1 MTMAIP
7 LVPRSLRY
15 VEEVARQGSIQ
26 AASRELGIAASAID
40 RQILLLEDE
49 LGAPLF
55 ERQPTGMRPTP
66 VGGLIIS
73 LSQRWKTD
81 AGNLV
86 AAVRQMKG
94 VDLGHVRLAAMD
106 SHANGLLPSVIRTL
120 ASRHPRIAL
129 EVEIVSTDAA
139 VSLLMEDR
147 VDLVAAFNVKPRRE
161 VHILWSTEL
170 PLGCAVAPDHPLAK
184 HASLRLK
191 DVVAYP
197 LASQSR
203 SLAIR
208 RYMDDRHAWMFSE
221 KDAPIVTNSLQLM
234 KRLAVSGSHV
244 AITSEL
250 DTAPELIAGELRFL
264 PIEDETARPQ
274 TIAVAISARRP
285 LMRTG
290 QIVADLIREEVLET
304 LGRVRALAESRP
316 LS

>member
-1 MTMAIP
+1 MAFP
-7 LVPRSLRY
+7 LVPRALRY

-40 RQILLLEDE
+40 RQILMLEDE

-81 AGNLV
+81 AGNLA

-94 VDLGHVRLAAMD
+94 VDIGHVRLAAMD
-106 SHANGLLPSVIRTL
+106 SHANGLLPAVIGTL
-120 ASRHPRIAL
+120 VSRHPRIAL

-139 VSLLMEDR
+139 ITMLMDDR

-161 VHILWSTEL
+161 IHVLWSTDL
-170 PLGCAVAPDHPLAK
+170 PLGCAVAPSHPLAAQ
-184 HASLRLK
+184 ASVRLK
-191 DVVAYP
+191 DVVSFP

-221 KDAPIVTNSLQLM
+221 RDAPIVTNSLQLM

-250 DTAPELIAGELRFL
+250 DTAPELLAGDLCFL
-264 PIEDETARPQ
+264 PIIDDTARPQ

-285 LMRTG
+285 LLRTG
-290 QIVADLIREEVLET
+290 QIVADLVRDEVMRTLAAVRE
-304 LGRVRALAESRP
+304 RVPGAAKG
-316 LS
+316 

>member
-1 MTMAIP
+1 M
-7 LVPRSLRY
+7 
-15 VEEVARQGSIQ
+15 
-26 AASRELGIAASAID
+26 
-40 RQILLLEDE
+40 
-49 LGAPLF
+49 
-55 ERQPTGMRPTP
+55 
-66 VGGLIIS
+66 
-73 LSQRWKTD
+73 
-81 AGNLV
+81 
-86 AAVRQMKG
+86 
-94 VDLGHVRLAAMD
+94 
-106 SHANGLLPSVIRTL
+106 IRTL
-120 ASRHPRIAL
+120 AQ
-129 EVEIVSTDAA
+129 
-139 VSLLMEDR
+139 
-147 VDLVAAFNVKPRRE
+147 
-161 VHILWSTEL
+161 
-170 PLGCAVAPDHPLAK
+170 
-184 HASLRLK
+184 HASVRLK

-250 DTAPELIAGELRFL
+250 DTAPELIAGDLRFL

-316 LS
+316 IS